1 MTRRSIAAILVL
13 VLSSALVAA
22 PPSGNPPRPRP
33 RLFKD
38 SRQSL
43 AIARAQGRKEVSLLI
58 AAKPAGV
65 SEVARE
71 AARLGGDVRYREDEV
86 GYLRI
91 RLPIDSA
98 TKLAELDA
106 VESAAMDYD
115 DAWPFRLGADGR
127 PGAPALQP
135 LPESIPPQIPAKW
148 PPRLTDYPL
157 QEPYSPIKD
166 LGAEEFRAKHP
177 TWDGRGVTIALL
189 DGNLDL
195 LLPEFQT
202 AYTLDGKPIPKIADY
217 LNVTDPRDDAEIN
230 PQWVDMK
237 ATVISRGGK
246 VKFGGKTFRAPR
258 PGSFRVGL
266 FSERRF
272 NMDSNAAY
280 IDQDVDRDG
289 NPKGDDGLF
298 GVMWDEKTNDVW
310 VDTNRNLDF
319 TDEKAMTDYIV
330 RSDVGVF
337 GKDDPS
343 TPVRDSIGFTVQT
356 DLRNNFVSIN
366 VGVYQHATIIMG
378 SVVGNREPKGRLQG
392 VAPGARIV
400 SMYYGV
406 SNAHGLIEGLIA
418 AFKHPLVDL
427 VVLEQSVAIA
437 SLSYLLS
444 DGTHPI
450 SVIAQRLIDRYQ
462 KLLFVPG
469 DNSPA
474 FAFVAEDG
482 LAPGA
487 VSVGGYQSK
496 ESYRVNW
503 GFMPENDDNLHW
515 GALAHGPSGAG
526 ALKPDLLAPSG
537 QMSTDPGYRMGESRK
552 GLYKLPPGYSVDG
565 GTSTATPMA
574 AGATALVVSAAKQS
588 GVHYDAA
595 KLKAA
600 ITGSARHIARLAAHE
615 QGNGLIQVGAA
626 YELLQKLQT
635 VSPVSIESRGP
646 VKTKLSHLL
655 RTPNEGVGL
664 YEREGW
670 TAGQTGER
678 TITLTRQSGPS
689 EPMSFRLS
697 WQGEE
702 GVFSSPDS
710 VRLPLGTPVSVPVK
724 ITAKKEGAHSATLSI
739 DHPSIPEHVHRV
751 LAAIVVP
758 YRLTAE
764 NGYSIKTEVVPPTP
778 SDVGVFVD
786 VPPGTAA
793 LRFAVS
799 APGFYPTL
807 IGPDRDGFYP
817 CPFDLQ
823 GQTPARCAFANPQ
836 PGVWEINVASSAMRN
851 FDPEAPDP
859 FKPTP
864 VTVTATAAS
873 VGLAVAPAPVALA
886 ADRSQP
892 LALTLENRLGKVAA
906 AAASVDLGSAIRS
919 RATIHQGEQ
928 HMYEVVVPK
937 GTTSLLARVQPPKD
951 SRADLDLYVL
961 DCTDPE
967 KPPEAPAG
975 ELQKGNKSPM
985 RPPPICAPAVKS
997 AGVGAGAEAEVSSPK
1012 AGRWV
1017 IVVDAFS
1024 APDGPVEYEYFD
1036 FFSHPGFGAVA
1047 AADLPEERAPATR
1060 WQARANAWAAR
1071 LPESP
1076 RHLAARIVATSKDV
1090 TKLSGRFGQGDKE
1103 LIPLGAAEVWFDAPP
1118 PATAAR

>member
-1 MTRRSIAAILVL
+1 MTRRSIAASLVL
-13 VLSSALVAA
+13 LLSSALVAA
-22 PPSGNPPRPRP
+22 PQSGNPLRPRP

-58 AAKPAGV
+58 AAKPAGA

-86 GYLRI
+86 GYLRV

-98 TKLAELDA
+98 TELTELDA

-115 DAWPFRLGADGR
+115 DAWPFRLGAGAG

-135 LPESIPPQIPAKW
+135 QAGSAPPQTPAKW

-202 AYTLDGKPIPKIADY
+202 AYALDGKPIPKIADF

-237 ATVISRGGK
+237 ATVTSRGGK
-246 VKFGGKTFRAPR
+246 IKFGGKTFRAPR
-258 PGSFRVGL
+258 SGSFRVGL

-298 GVMWDEKTNDVW
+298 GVVWDEKTNDVW

-343 TPVRDSIGFTVQT
+343 TPVRESIGFTVQT
-356 DLRNNFVSIN
+356 DRKNNFVSIN

-437 SLSYLLS
+437 SISYLLS

-515 GALAHGPSGAG
+515 GALSHGPSGAG
-526 ALKPDLLAPSG
+526 ALKPDLLAPTG

-588 GVHYDAA
+588 GVQYDAA

-626 YELLQKLQT
+626 YELLQKLQA

-646 VKTKLSHLL
+646 VKTKLSPLL

-670 TAGQTGER
+670 IAGQTGER
-678 TITLTRQSGPS
+678 TITLTRRSGPS
-689 EPMSFRLS
+689 EPMSFRLT

-702 GVFSSPDS
+702 GVFSSPNS
-710 VRLPLGTPVSVPVK
+710 VTLPLDTPVSVPVK
-724 ITAKKEGAHSATLSI
+724 ITARKEGAHSATLSI
-739 DHPSIPEHVHRV
+739 DHPSIPGHVHRV
-751 LAAIVVP
+751 LAAIVVSH
-758 YRLTAE
+758 RLTAE
-764 NGYSIKTEVVPPTP
+764 NGYSIKAEVVPPTP

-892 LALTLENRLGKVAA
+892 LTLTLENRLGKTAA

-961 DCTDPE
+961 DCTEPE

-975 ELQKGNKSPM
+975 ELEKGKKSPM
-985 RPPPICAPAVKS
+985 RPPPLCAPAVKS
-997 AGVGAGAEAEVSSPK
+997 AEVGAGAEAEVSSPK

-1036 FFSHPGFGAVA
+1036 FFSHPGFGAIA

-1060 WQARANAWAAR
+1060 WQARANAWAAH

-1103 LIPLGAAEVWFDAPP
+1103 PIPLGAAEVWFEVPP
-1118 PATAAR
+1118 PAAAAR